1 MKSSTLLACPYCKGR
16 FGASE
21 IGAEEVK
28 GSDLILKQ
36 AVYFCPRCKTILGI
50 AGK

>member
-1 MKSSTLLACPYCKGR
+1 MVSSTLLACPYCKER
-16 FGASE
+16 LTSNE
-21 IGAEEVK
+21 IGAEEIK
-28 GSDLILKQ
+28 GSDFILQQ